1 VIYDHVSGTL
11 SALDREVINVV
22 PPGGNWRDLPENFGS
37 QRIQQIRQ
45 SAAAGEG
52 SRSTYYGRLR
62 WDRPAYTISTYFS
75 RPGNGC
81 FIHPGAPRLITIR
94 EAARLQSF
102 PDSYRFS
109 GKGRKRYIQVG
120 NAVPPLLAFQIARVI
135 PAGPTVDLFAGA
147 GGLSLGFGWAGH
159 KVLAAVDNDGSAI
172 DTLRRNSDGGDEVL
186 QADLSDAQSHER
198 VLAHI
203 RQRAGAAGIQTL
215 IGGPPCQGFSTAGH
229 CRADDPRNKLVFA
242 FLKAAEALR
251 PPFVLMEN
259 VPALLWRGRRTI
271 LDDICRAMN
280 RHGYRTDAIIA
291 HAEGYGVPQLR
302 RRLFLM
308 CSRQPIQWPLPWCE
322 ILEPSQTRYQPSAP
336 LSERRPV
343 VTVADAIGDMPTETT
358 GSADAALDYATEPQS
373 SYQQWARGALP
384 LTELVPSSVSGLRDD
399 LFAKACHA

>member
-1 VIYDHVSGTL
+1 MIYDHVSGRL
-11 SALDREVINVV
+11 SELDRQVVDVV
-22 PPGGNWRDLPENFGS
+22 PAGGNWRDLPEDFES

-81 FIHPGAPRLITIR
+81 FIHPSAARLITIR

-109 GKGRKRYIQVG
+109 GNGRKRYIQVG

-135 PAGPTVDLFAGA
+135 PVGPTVDLFAGA

-159 KVLAAVDNDGSAI
+159 KVLAAVDNDASAI
-172 DTLRRNSDGGDEVL
+172 ETLRRNSNDGAEIM
-186 QADLSDAQSHER
+186 QADLSDPQSHEK
-198 VLAHI
+198 VVAHI
-203 RQRAGAAGIQTL
+203 REHAGATGVQTL

-229 CRADDPRNKLVFA
+229 CRVDDPRNKLVFS

-271 LDDICRAMN
+271 LDEICRSMN
-280 RHGYRTDAIIA
+280 RLGYQTSAIIA

-308 CSRQPIQWPLPWCE
+308 CTRQPTPWPLPWCE
-322 ILEPSQTRYQPSAP
+322 VLEPSQMRYQPSAL
-336 LSERRPV
+336 LSERGRV
-343 VTVADAIGDMPTETT
+343 VTVADAINDMPTEATS
-358 GSADAALDYATEPQS
+358 GADTPVEYATGPRSQ
-373 SYQQWARGALP
+373 YQQWARGSLP
-384 LTELVPSSVSGLRDD
+384 LTKLVPPSVSAYSND
-399 LFAKACHA
+399 LFTKSQ